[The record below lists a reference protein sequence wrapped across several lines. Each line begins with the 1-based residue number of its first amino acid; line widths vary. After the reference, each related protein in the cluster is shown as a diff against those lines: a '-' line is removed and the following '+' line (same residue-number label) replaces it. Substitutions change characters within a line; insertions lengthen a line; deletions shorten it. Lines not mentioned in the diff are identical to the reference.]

1 MPYLAATTVLL
12 ATERGAQPSLW
23 RCHWSLHRRNTS
35 DLSSLPDKQSSHIFA
50 NFIRRFLRFAS
61 SALCF
66 VCALLTLCFVWAL
79 LTARQWPDANN
90 AAT

>member
-1 MPYLAATTVLL
+1 
-12 ATERGAQPSLW
+12 LW

-50 NFIRRFLRFAS
+50 KFHPPLP
-61 SALCF
+61 ALCF
-66 VCALLTLCFVWAL
+66 ACALLTAL
-79 LTARQWPDANN
+79 QWPDANN